1 MMSKRKRFSARR
13 SAALYGIVYEA
24 SMQMRIEVL
33 RGRAPIFTH
42 GIIDLNK
49 LESWIEGHMKIVA
62 ARVADEY
69 ERSYAPAKDER

>member
-1 MMSKRKRFSARR
+1 
-13 SAALYGIVYEA
+13 
-24 SMQMRIEVL
+24 MQMRIEVL

-62 ARVADEY
+62 VRVADEY